1 VPLARLAVSALAAS
15 GQIYEA
21 YANYDLGAA
30 LAQLG
35 RCDEALPYLEQ
46 SRQLQGNRPEI
57 RDAERL
63 CRKGHGKGRGHGD
76 GQSDEG

>member
-1 VPLARLAVSALAAS
+1 VSALAAS
-15 GQIYEA
+15 GKIYEA

-35 RCDEALPYLEQ
+35 QCDEALQYLEQ